1 MVPGQHHVR
10 MNMYIAQVRDGA
22 IEIVK
27 TLGVVDPDEPIVEAP
42 RLAGAD

>member
-22 IEIVK
+22 IEIVES
-27 TLGVVDPDEPIVEAP
+27 LGVVDPDEQPVP
-42 RLAGAD
+42 SQGLAHA

>member
-22 IEIVK
+22 IGIVK
-27 TLGVVDPDEPIVEAP
+27 YLGVVDPDEPMVEAP
-42 RLAGAD
+42 SLAPAD